1 MRMSSTCGR
10 APASGEGRPA
20 APGITALGTM
30 GGGGSGHRGVARG
43 GGDGHRGDGGIEG
56 AAPTPFLAGMA
67 ENGGRGSRVVVGG
80 GEPR

>member
-1 MRMSSTCGR
+1 VVELPHR
-10 APASGEGRPA
+10 ARGVQQRRASRRWGQW
-20 APGITALGTM
+20 